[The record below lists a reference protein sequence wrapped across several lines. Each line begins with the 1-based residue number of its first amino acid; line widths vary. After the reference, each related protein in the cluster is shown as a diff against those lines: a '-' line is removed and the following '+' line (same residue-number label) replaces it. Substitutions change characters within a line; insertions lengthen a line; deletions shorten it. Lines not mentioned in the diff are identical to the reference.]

1 MSETFVTCP
10 GCQRHVRAEESVCPF
25 CAATFPTEAAPSARH
40 TATRAA
46 LTTALAVAAGLGL
59 QACYGGPPR
68 PRTYTYEM
76 QHRPGGAAAQPGS
89 AEDAKP

>member
-1 MSETFVTCP
+1 MSATLITCP
-10 GCQRHVRAEESVCPF
+10 GCQRHVRAEECACPF
-25 CAATFPTEAAPSARH
+25 CAVALSAETAPSARS

-68 PRTYTYEM
+68 PRAYTYE
-76 QHRPGGAAAQPGS
+76 QHHRPGGAVSLPVS
-89 AEDAKP
+89 ADDAKP